1 MGHKCGMKVAWR
13 QMRTFHFP
21 ACLRPVRLAT
31 LHVATMVKLHH
42 QDMPRLVG
50 LRIVKLKD
58 PQELKDKLKK
68 AEVTL
73 SLPLVCTSYVQA
85 FACGCG
91 FMLASFFKTA
101 LWSVETNPATWVT
114 SQAEAASSKREDGY
128 ASGSLGI
135 STRLVMGWSKW
146 RSNNKGTGGHGT
158 CKGAEG
164 DGPFRFQKMKTL
176 TSSIALET
184 LDLQDCQ
191 EASGWN

>member
-1 MGHKCGMKVAWR
+1 
-13 QMRTFHFP
+13 MRTFQNPFAA

-91 FMLASFFKTA
+91 FMLASFFKSA
-101 LWSVETNPATWVT
+101 L
-114 SQAEAASSKREDGY
+114 
-128 ASGSLGI
+128 
-135 STRLVMGWSKW
+135 
-146 RSNNKGTGGHGT
+146 
-158 CKGAEG
+158 
-164 DGPFRFQKMKTL
+164 
-176 TSSIALET
+176 
-184 LDLQDCQ
+184 
-191 EASGWN
+191 